1 MKKNFIGIA
10 FMGGALMIALTG
22 CTHVGPQSPI
32 PSSSTAASQG
42 SGSNSPS
49 GKTEQSEAPSSDPTS
64 SSNPSAEPDGSYTSG
79 PIEDK
84 GVKDSLKKYV
94 EDYTKYVSCE
104 QGSTCV
110 GTAGSIT
117 VDCNAAAKPS
127 KQSVLTGYTIEYS
140 DTAKTNPTAI
150 NCSWFTPPTSGE

>member
-22 CTHVGPQSPI
+22 CTHVGPQAPI

-42 SGSNSPS
+42 TDSTSPS
-49 GKTEQSEAPSSDPTS
+49 AGSAQSEAPSTNPTEGS
-64 SSNPSAEPDGSYTSG
+64 EPSATPDDSYTSG
-79 PIEDK
+79 PIDDK
-84 GVKDSLKKYV
+84 KVEDSLKKYV

-104 QGSTCV
+104 QGASCV
-110 GTAGSIT
+110 GTAGSLT
-117 VDCNAAAKPS
+117 VDCNTATKPS
-127 KQSVLTGYTIEYS
+127 KQAVLTGYTIEYS